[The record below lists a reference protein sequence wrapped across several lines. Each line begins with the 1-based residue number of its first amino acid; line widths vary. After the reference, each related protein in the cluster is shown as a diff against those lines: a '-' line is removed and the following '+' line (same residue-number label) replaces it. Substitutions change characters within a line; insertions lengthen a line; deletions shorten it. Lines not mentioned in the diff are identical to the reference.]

1 MTIPLNAFPTPK
13 AAHRSSLS
21 NGNRLEATSPFQ
33 VSQSEDH
40 GAASSNTDFIHKPTA
55 GPHQATAFCALEGI
69 DTPLESLEACKVKAR
84 VAKPARP
91 EAAEA
96 AVLSRSSMT
105 RPVPKHSISSLEV
118 AKHSTPKDPK
128 DPIDSNKLLC
138 LLGSPLDILLSL
150 GSSCA
155 TGFATLSR
163 ACRESIVR
171 AAVALLLP

>member
-1 MTIPLNAFPTPK
+1 
-13 AAHRSSLS
+13 
-21 NGNRLEATSPFQ
+21 
-33 VSQSEDH
+33 
-40 GAASSNTDFIHKPTA
+40 
-55 GPHQATAFCALEGI
+55 
-69 DTPLESLEACKVKAR
+69 VKAR

-91 EAAEA
+91 EAAEV
-96 AVLSRSSMT
+96 AVLFRSSMT

-118 AKHSTPKDPK
+118 AKHSTPK